1 MRLKER
7 TIDKREGFPDM
18 CDICNGDGMKA
29 YHGYYASFEPCPH
42 SECREQA
49 KEKALNDLADLKQ
62 RFGIELEEIA

>member
-1 MRLKER
+1 
-7 TIDKREGFPDM
+7 M